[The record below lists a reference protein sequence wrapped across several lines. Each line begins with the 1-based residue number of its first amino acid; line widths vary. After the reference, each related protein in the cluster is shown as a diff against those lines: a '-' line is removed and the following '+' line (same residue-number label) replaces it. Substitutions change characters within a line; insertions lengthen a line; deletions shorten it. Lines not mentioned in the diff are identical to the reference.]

1 MSEKSQ
7 VDGRE
12 LLKLYSDLG
21 NLENDFRNKALYAFV
36 ASYLYGKSLLEIGF
50 GAGHF
55 VHLASKMGFSVTG
68 IDSDNDLLK
77 LARKLYG
84 NKLNLKKQVAEDT
97 FHLEKKVDS
106 IVMID
111 VLEHIKDDVLVLNQL
126 KKILK
131 KNGRLIIFVPMHQFL
146 YGERDRQLGHYRR
159 YSVEELTTK
168 LRSSGYNIIIKRYWN
183 SIGFLPYLII
193 EKLLNKRIPSSIRS
207 AKKSGPIKKTIQKLI
222 YFWLYYIENKVSFG
236 FGLSYICV
244 ATNVAKK
251 RGVSV

>member
-1 MSEKSQ
+1 MNDESRTESK
-7 VDGRE
+7 E
-12 LLKLYSDLG
+12 LLKLYNDLG
-21 NLENDFRNKALYAFV
+21 NLENDFRNRALYLFV
-36 ASYLYGKSLLEIGF
+36 ISYVYGKSILEIGC

-55 VHLASKMGFSVTG
+55 VHLASKMGFSITG
-68 IDSDNDLLK
+68 VDSDNALLK
-77 LARKLYG
+77 FARKLYG
-84 NKLNLKKQVAEDT
+84 NKLHLKKQAIEDMPN
-97 FHLEKKVDS
+97 LKKKVDS

-126 KKILK
+126 KRMLK

-168 LRSSGYNIIIKRYWN
+168 LRSAGYSIVTKRYWN

-207 AKKSGPIKKTIQKLI
+207 AKKPNPMKKNIQKLI
-222 YFWLYYIENKVSFG
+222 YFWLYYIENNFSFG

-244 ATNVAKK
+244 AK
-251 RGVSV
+251 RKTRSV